1 MSKGKRTV
9 GDGILHKFLVC
20 LAISILVILLL
31 SMISAII
38 LGTLDDPTS
47 LVGLFSLGSML
58 ISAAISGVVCS
69 RLKGDG
75 GLSFA
80 TLVALAMVL
89 VMLLINVILCGGR
102 VSGGAFMNY
111 GCYMGVSALS
121 AFLSRKRIGHKR
133 HKY

>member
-1 MSKGKRTV
+1 MSKGKRTD
-9 GDGILHKFLVC
+9 GGGILQKFLIC

-31 SMISAII
+31 SMLSAII

-47 LVGLFSLGSML
+47 LVGLFSLGCML
-58 ISAAISGVVCS
+58 ISAALSGVVCS

-121 AFLSRKRIGHKR
+121 AFLARKRVSHKR